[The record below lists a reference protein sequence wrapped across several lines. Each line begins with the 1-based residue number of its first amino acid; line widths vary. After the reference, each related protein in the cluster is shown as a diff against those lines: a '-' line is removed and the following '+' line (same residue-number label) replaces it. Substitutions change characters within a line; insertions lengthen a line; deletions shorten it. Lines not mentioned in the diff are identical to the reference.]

1 MNSFLRRMG
10 VPADWEI
17 NDVFGLEEE
26 LLSML
31 PQPVLALLLLFPI
44 SEKASGT
51 YLSNLQQWRTQDLLE
66 GAGSLSFEI
75 ICFWQFLIEY
85 SHYRKLPGSG
95 SNIFFD
101 SVQMQ
106 LRFKSFANLKFK
118 ETFKFLYRSTKEA
131 FCTNTLCL

>member
-1 MNSFLRRMG
+1 MG
-10 VPADWEI
+10 FPADWEI

-51 YLSNLQQWRTQDLLE
+51 YLSNLQQWRTQDLFE

-85 SHYRKLPGSG
+85 SHYIKLQQ
-95 SNIFFD
+95 I
-101 SVQMQ
+101 
-106 LRFKSFANLKFK
+106 LNLKKHLNILVAVHKRGVLYQYSMSVSF
-118 ETFKFLYRSTKEA
+118 FNFLKFQ
-131 FCTNTLCL
+131 

>member
-85 SHYRKLPGSG
+85 SHYRKLQQ
-95 SNIFFD
+95 I
-101 SVQMQ
+101 
-106 LRFKSFANLKFK
+106 LNLKKHLNILVAVHIRGVLYQYSMSVSF
-118 ETFKFLYRSTKEA
+118 FNFLE
-131 FCTNTLCL
+131 FQ